1 LGAEHLERIP
11 GLHHALR
18 KAVRESKAKK
28 KILKLDKGLVTLKLC
43 DFDSLI
49 TFEFMICGSSST
61 KAQPSIIAYCP
72 SKILEPLKKEL
83 QKSNTHAQ
91 YSEKNL
97 GPCFDLY
104 YCVREGPAYYRT
116 WCAKAVTFIG
126 SAAQDA
132 SGDSEYHSQIPIM
145 CGARIDCVELGLE
158 NQKRSATLACVF
170 EVKGHLFGLTSAH
183 PFCSED
189 SLNYQN
195 KLLEQLSQFDEDD
208 DDCEITFEDEE
219 GDLSSG
225 GGGVAEEIFGHTMSS
240 LLDAS
245 SARLGTADEP
255 STRPSNAEESSVIF
269 PGPGDLGCDESD
281 CDWAMIPIKWSN
293 QQIQNAYSIERS
305 SIQLHFVTKI
315 AYEQPVTETPV
326 HILTSSSIKNGTL
339 LPGSVSL
346 SGLSG
351 RGYCMVLVISI
362 KGPDGK

>member
-1 LGAEHLERIP
+1 LERIP
-11 GLHHALR
+11 GLHYALR
-18 KAVRESKAKK
+18 KAIRESKAKK
-28 KILKLDKGLVTLKLC
+28 KYLKLDKGLVTLKLC

-61 KAQPSIIAYCP
+61 QAQPSIIAYCP
-72 SKILEPLKKEL
+72 SKILELLKKEL
-83 QKSNTHAQ
+83 HKSNTHVQ
-91 YSEKNL
+91 YSDRNL

-132 SGDSEYHSQIPIM
+132 SEDSEYLSKISIM
-145 CGARIDCVELGLE
+145 CGARIDCVEPGME
-158 NQKRSATLACVF
+158 NLLRSATLACVF
-170 EVKGHLFGLTSAH
+170 EVEGHLFGLTSAH

-189 SLNYQN
+189 SLNSQD
-195 KLLEQLSQFDEDD
+195 KLLEQLSQRDEDD
-208 DDCEITFEDEE
+208 ENYEITFEDEE

-225 GGGVAEEIFGHTMSS
+225 SGGAAEETVGHTMSS
-240 LLDAS
+240 LLDES

-255 STRPSNAEESSVIF
+255 STRPSKVEESSVIF

-281 CDWAMIPIKWSN
+281 CDWAMIPIKWTN
-293 QQIQNAYSIERS
+293 QRIQNAYSIGRS
-305 SIQLHFVTKI
+305 SIQLHFVTEI
-315 AYEQPVTETPV
+315 AYEQPVTEIPV
-326 HILTSSSIKNGTL
+326 QILTSSSIKYGIL

-351 RGYCMVLVISI
+351 RGYCMVLVVSI
-362 KGPDGK
+362 KGPDGT